1 MRQIRILMAAEPTRR
16 CPAGGQGADP
26 VGQQQRWSVDGSC
39 GLVVSVGH
47 YVGVIPERTLSTGW
61 LIPGALAFLA
71 VSIAFAAVM
80 LVWHGGTGGGV
91 PAAGGPTA
99 GGSVPAGPGGT
110 PTPAGAVTGPIVGFG
125 GLCVDVRSASRADRT
140 AVQVYGC
147 NGSDAQ
153 SWTVQTN
160 GTVQALGKCLDV
172 SDGATADGT
181 PVQLYACNGTGAQVW
196 RAQPDGTLLNPRSG
210 RCLDDAGSGPPG
222 TQLIIFAC
230 TGSANQRWTL
240 P

>member
-39 GLVVSVGH
+39 RLVVSVGH
-47 YVGVIPERTLSTGW
+47 YVGVIPERTSSTGW

-110 PTPAGAVTGPIVGFG
+110 PTPAGGAAASSSPGGAARTARRCRSTAVTAATRNRGPYRPTARCRRWASVWTSATVRRPTGRRCSCMPATEPGRRCG
-125 GLCVDVRSASRADRT
+125 GHNPTGPCSTPGPA
-140 AVQVYGC
+140 
-147 NGSDAQ
+147 
-153 SWTVQTN
+153 
-160 GTVQALGKCLDV
+160 DV
-172 SDGATADGT
+172 STM
-181 PVQLYACNGTGAQVW
+181 
-196 RAQPDGTLLNPRSG
+196 PDPARLEHS
-210 RCLDDAGSGPPG
+210 
-222 TQLIIFAC
+222 
-230 TGSANQRWTL
+230 
-240 P
+240 

>member
-1 MRQIRILMAAEPTRR
+1 MRILMAVEPTLR

-110 PTPAGAVTGPIVGFG
+110 PTPAGGAAASSSPGGAAPSATRPAGPVTGPIVVFG
-125 GLCVDVRSASRADRT
+125 GL
-140 AVQVYGC
+140 
-147 NGSDAQ
+147 
-153 SWTVQTN
+153 
-160 GTVQALGKCLDV
+160 CLDV

>member
-1 MRQIRILMAAEPTRR
+1 ML
-16 CPAGGQGADP
+16 
-26 VGQQQRWSVDGSC
+26 
-39 GLVVSVGH
+39 
-47 YVGVIPERTLSTGW
+47 GVIPERTSSTGW

-71 VSIAFAAVM
+71 VCIAFAAVM
-80 LVWHGGTGGGV
+80 LVWQGGIGAGV

-99 GGSVPAGPGGT
+99 GGGVPADPGGT
-110 PTPAGAVTGPIVGFG
+110 PTPSGGAAASSSPGGATPSTTRPAGPVTGPIVGFG
-125 GLCVDVRSASRADRT
+125 GLCVDVRSGSRTDRT

-153 SWTVQTN
+153 LWTVQTN

-172 SDGATADGT
+172 SDGATADGA
-181 PVQLYACNGTGAQVW
+181 PVQLYDCNGTGAQVW
-196 RAQPDGTLLNPRSG
+196 RAQSDGTLLNPQSG
-210 RCLDDAGSGPPG
+210 RCLDDAGSGPAG

-230 TGSANQRWTL
+230 TGSANQLWTV

>member
-1 MRQIRILMAAEPTRR
+1 MTLGSARSAANPDTDGRR
-16 CPAGGQGADP
+16 ADAP
-26 VGQQQRWSVDGSC
+26 LSSRRPGRRSGWTTAA
-39 GLVVSVGH
+39 LVRS
-47 YVGVIPERTLSTGW
+47 R
-61 LIPGALAFLA
+61 
-71 VSIAFAAVM
+71 
-80 LVWHGGTGGGV
+80 
-91 PAAGGPTA
+91 
-99 GGSVPAGPGGT
+99 PAGP
-110 PTPAGAVTGPIVGFG
+110 VTGPIVGFG

-222 TQLIIFAC
+222 TQLIIFHSDVIVEQARLAAEER
-230 TGSANQRWTL
+230 TIRGSAGTVGAWTSSSSADMARSRRGCCGC
-240 P
+240 